1 MRAIEQ
7 AVGQTRHS
15 IPSALQLTFG
25 QISAFVLPPNGWP
38 FFNRAQLIIPLEGD

>member
-15 IPSALQLTFG
+15 IPPALQLTFG
-25 QISAFVLPPNGWP
+25 QVSAFVLPPQMDGHFLTERN
-38 FFNRAQLIIPLEGD
+38 